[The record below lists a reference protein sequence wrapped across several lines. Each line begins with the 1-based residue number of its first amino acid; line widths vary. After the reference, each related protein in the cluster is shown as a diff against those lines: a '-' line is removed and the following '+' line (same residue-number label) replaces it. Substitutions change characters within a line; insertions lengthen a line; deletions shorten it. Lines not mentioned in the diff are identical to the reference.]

1 MLILRL
7 YFCFGGYVCSIYGDW
22 YVRSALFCMHVE
34 SVLGDPIVSD
44 ICVKKSGSVRNRTTP
59 DGTGIRFVSP
69 LMDLGK

>member
-1 MLILRL
+1 
-7 YFCFGGYVCSIYGDW
+7 
-22 YVRSALFCMHVE
+22 MHVE